1 MKKILI
7 VDDEER
13 MAELI
18 KLYLEPNGYC
28 CDILYSGDK
37 AIQYVKDYA
46 VDLIL
51 MDVMMPGKN
60 GWETAKEIRKYSEVP
75 IVMLTARNQYSD
87 IIQSINHGADGYIAK
102 PFDEKNLLFHVGR
115 LIGNKSCIKQNQ
127 FECFN

>member
-1 MKKILI
+1 MKKVLI
-7 VDDEER
+7 VDDEKR

-28 CDILYSGDK
+28 CDILYSGAE
-37 AIQYVKDYA
+37 AIRYVKDCPA
-46 VDLIL
+46 DLIL
-51 MDVMMPGKN
+51 MDVMMTGKN
-60 GWETAKEIRKYSEVP
+60 GWETAQEIRKFSEVP

-115 LIGNKSCIKQNQ
+115 LIGNKSSIKQKQ
-127 FECFN
+127 LEMS